1 MPINPSGINIFSP
14 KIADAALV
22 RKFVS
27 QNGRGYVAVNIYDGA
42 KSVDPDP
49 NTITLQIW
57 FNDISNALLT
67 TGNDDRG
74 TLVATIQSADIQKE
88 ETGKYFYDIGPEFTG
103 TRGVLYVQWTY
114 SVNGTQFTFNDY
126 LQILDQMPLYDSLN
140 PFERS
145 VVESVSWMFGDLFDS
160 TEGGPYL
167 IEPFQTHFDYERM
180 AQMARLAVNRMN
192 LIGYPITN
200 YGFGPGGLQNPPPD
214 WHGLVIFGTYLEL
227 VRHLRD
233 SYVEIP
239 LFQQMNVTYTDRRDY
254 FNRWSQ
260 VWQSEWPDF
269 QRMVKM
275 QKRSLLNLAS
285 GSLLVAGGIFG
296 PNSGLFINS
305 MYSSQVRSFR
315 FYPAAFAINFGSLG
329 FR

>member
-14 KIADAALV
+14 KIADSALV

-27 QNGRGYVAVNIYDGA
+27 QNGRGYVGVNIYDGRD
-42 KSVDPDP
+42 SVDPDP
-49 NTITLQIW
+49 GSIGLQIW
-57 FNDISNALLT
+57 LNDISNALLAPP
-67 TGNDDRG
+67 NDDRG
-74 TLVATIQSADIQKE
+74 TLVATIGAAEIQKE
-88 ETGKYFYDIGPEFTG
+88 ETGKYYYDIGPALTG
-103 TRGVLYVQWTY
+103 NRGVLYVQWTY

-140 PFERS
+140 TFERS
-145 VVESVSWMFGDLFDS
+145 VVEAVSWMFGDLFDS

-167 IEPFQTHFDYERM
+167 IEPFQTHYNYERM
-180 AQMARLAVNRMN
+180 AQMALLAVNRLN

-200 YGFGPGGLQNPPPD
+200 YGFGPGSQNPPPG
-214 WHGLVIFGTYLEL
+214 WQGLVVFATYLEL

-254 FNRWSQ
+254 MTRWSQ
-260 VWQSEWPDF
+260 IYQSEWPDF

-275 QKRSLLNLAS
+275 QKRSLLNLAG
-285 GSLLVAGGIFG
+285 GSLLVHGGIFG

-315 FYPAAFAINFGSLG
+315 FYPAAFAISFGSMGL
-329 FR
+329 